1 MKVSENIKKILSD
14 KGFTQAMLAEA
25 LGKDNATISRIL
37 NETQELRLSEIENIA
52 KALGVSVIDLFTYPK
67 QYVDKQTLPNADKV
81 MVTFEVSP
89 EKRDELLNM
98 VIKDK

>member
-37 NETQELRLSEIENIA
+37 NETQEL
-52 KALGVSVIDLFTYPK
+52 
-67 QYVDKQTLPNADKV
+67 
-81 MVTFEVSP
+81 
-89 EKRDELLNM
+89 
-98 VIKDK
+98 